1 MDITSHP
8 QAATVL
14 RNMSDQNR
22 ELLAV
27 RLKQTNPDFAH
38 RTLPQIRRWL
48 KNYAANH

>member
-8 QAATVL
+8 QAAQVI

-27 RLKQTNPDFAH
+27 KLKQGNPDFAG

-48 KNYAANH
+48 RNYATNN